1 MKTSDLRK
9 LLGKLREQLSKQN
22 DWKMQGEEVHF
33 LVKFHA
39 SSLQLY

>member
-9 LLGKLREQLSKQN
+9 LLGKLRQY
-22 DWKMQGEEVHF
+22 DWKMQGEEVDF